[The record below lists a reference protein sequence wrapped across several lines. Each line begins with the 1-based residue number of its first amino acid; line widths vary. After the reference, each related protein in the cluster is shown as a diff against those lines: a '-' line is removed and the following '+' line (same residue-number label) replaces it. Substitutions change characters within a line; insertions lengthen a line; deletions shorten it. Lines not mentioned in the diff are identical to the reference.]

1 MYTGTGA
8 YLLTLIKVVTM
19 RSSKPKSNDDNNRI
33 VYVLECEN
41 NKFYVGKTTNV
52 KRRLIAHKKGS
63 GSSWTRLHKPIKV
76 FKEYKNCDAFD
87 EDKYTKTYMS
97 EYGID
102 NVRGGSYSQ
111 IKLEDDQMKIL
122 TKELR
127 SSKDQCLKCGK
138 KGHFIQKCF
147 ASTWD
152 CIKCTYSNLNS
163 LSSCSM
169 CDTINPMASSSI
181 NIQSKSSNMLSKKRK
196 IKSTNSNAKRFQYKK
211 GSYKCTRTCDTDK
224 DDDLVTNS
232 ETYDDDGSTTDND
245 TDEDGQSDSDTSENT
260 NSATDNDANDDD
272 DEDDS
277 ETDVDSIT
285 TSDTDEDDD
294 YY

>member
-1 MYTGTGA
+1 
-8 YLLTLIKVVTM
+8 
-19 RSSKPKSNDDNNRI
+19 ND
-33 VYVLECEN
+33 
-41 NKFYVGKTTNV
+41 TWT
-52 KRRLIAHKKGS
+52 S
-63 GSSWTRLHKPIKV
+63 MWTRLHKPIKV
-76 FKEYKNCDAFD
+76 FKEYKKCDAFD
-87 EDKYTKTYMS
+87 DDKYTKIYMS

-102 NVRGGSYSQ
+102 NVKGGSYSQ

-122 TKELR
+122 TKKLR
-127 SSKDQCLKCGK
+127 SSQDQCLKCGK

-181 NIQSKSSNMLSKKRK
+181 CCQKKRK

-211 GSYKCTRTCDTDK
+211 GSYKCRCTCDTDK

-232 ETYDDDGSTTDND
+232 GTCKDDGSTTDND
-245 TDEDGQSDSDTSENT
+245 TDEDGQSDSDTSDNT
-260 NSATDNDANDDD
+260 SSATDNDANDDD
-272 DEDDS
+272 DEDNS

-294 YY
+294 SY